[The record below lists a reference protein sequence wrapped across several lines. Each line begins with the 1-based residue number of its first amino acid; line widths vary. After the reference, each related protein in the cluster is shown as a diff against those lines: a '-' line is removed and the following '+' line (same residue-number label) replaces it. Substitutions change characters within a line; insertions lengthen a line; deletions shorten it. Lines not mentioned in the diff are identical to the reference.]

1 VLLYEAI
8 VRYDAVSASDRA
20 ELHPRLEKSWR
31 WLVGHTSMQT
41 FPGDGYI
48 QVTGKT
54 KKSPLENLTWM
65 MAWTCEAL
73 LACPKVFPN

>member
-1 VLLYEAI
+1 LHRPA
-8 VRYDAVSASDRA
+8 AVSGKA
-20 ELHPRLEKSWR
+20 EPHPRIEKSWH
-31 WLVGHTSMQT
+31 WLVEHTSREI
-41 FPGDGYI
+41 FPSDGYI

-73 LACPKVFPN
+73 LACPKVFPS